1 MKRNKKLGLAL
12 GSFAL
17 LGALVAALAVGLRQ
31 PGDAGASDFQ
41 QLREAIARAEARS
54 GEAAANV
61 NGVEIP
67 VSKLEAFAI
76 ARYTQGIGTEGR
88 VSSMTVQDFLEELI
102 DTELLYQEATRRGL
116 VPSDDE
122 VLASARQTKAA
133 LQEALRTSDDSASS
147 ALRAMFAELEGTP
160 YHLDVYDSSPVILES
175 MRRSI
180 AVSHLRVQIGG
191 AAQGEEREVLVAAF
205 VDSLREMAD
214 IEVLVDF

>member
-1 MKRNKKLGLAL
+1 
-12 GSFAL
+12 
-17 LGALVAALAVGLRQ
+17 
-31 PGDAGASDFQ
+31 
-41 QLREAIARAEARS
+41 
-54 GEAAANV
+54 
-61 NGVEIP
+61 
-67 VSKLEAFAI
+67 
-76 ARYTQGIGTEGR
+76 EGR
-88 VSSMTVQDFLEELI
+88 VSSITVQDFLEELV
-102 DTELLYQEATRRGL
+102 DTELLYQEATRGGL

-191 AAQGEEREVLVAAF
+191 AAQGEERE
-205 VDSLREMAD
+205 MAD